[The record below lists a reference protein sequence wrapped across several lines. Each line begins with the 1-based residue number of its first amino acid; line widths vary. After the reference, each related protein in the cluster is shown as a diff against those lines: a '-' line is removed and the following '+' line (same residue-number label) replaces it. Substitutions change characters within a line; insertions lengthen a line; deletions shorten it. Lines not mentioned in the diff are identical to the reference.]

1 MPLPII
7 SRVNAIKKLF
17 PKYIN
22 KHNMKTRNGMKYVV
36 NFAKKEK
43 YLKSPIPYF
52 QKLLNKEE
60 SKKDILMKNFIS

>member
-1 MPLPII
+1 
-7 SRVNAIKKLF
+7 
-17 PKYIN
+17 
-22 KHNMKTRNGMKYVV
+22 MKTRNGIKYVV